1 MVGIYHE
8 EKTAASMVRGVSFL
22 EDLLGQNIFRKY
34 APVLLTDRGSE
45 FLDAEGLE
53 KDRDGARR
61 THVFYCDPMQSGQKG
76 SVESDHVQMRYIL
89 PKETNL
95 RDLGLTGQQAVN
107 TVLSHVNSIPLESK
121 GHKTALELSEFMF
134 PDLYEKLPAF
144 GIHKVDPDSLVLKP
158 YLLKATR

>member
-1 MVGIYHE
+1 MLPC
-8 EKTAASMVRGVSFL
+8 FL
-22 EDLLGQNIFRKY
+22 R
-34 APVLLTDRGSE
+34 T
-45 FLDAEGLE
+45 
-53 KDRDGARR
+53 GA
-61 THVFYCDPMQSGQKG
+61 VKSGQKG

-134 PDLYEKLPAF
+134 PDLYEKLLAF